1 MSESTDSAAGT
12 ATATAAATGPATAT
26 AATTAAGATGA
37 TGVTDVSFL
46 LQHTAHVLTTRMT
59 AALAEIGM
67 SPRAHCVLA
76 HAAAAERTQAQIAEL
91 SDLDKT
97 TMVVTVD
104 LLERAG
110 LAERVPSATDRR
122 ARIIRLTAAGR
133 DAVAAGQRIVD
144 QVHADVLGALPAE
157 ERGPFVAALT
167 RLAAGHLSTPVDS
180 PATAPGV
187 RRPRQA
193 RV

>member
-1 MSESTDSAAGT
+1 MTAQTPSPSTAPSPAAP
-12 ATATAAATGPATAT
+12 TGSGRPVA
-26 AATTAAGATGA
+26 
-37 TGVTDVSFL
+37 DVSFL
-46 LQHTAHVLTTRMT
+46 LQHTAHVLTTQMT

-76 HAAAAERTQAQIAEL
+76 HALEAERTQAQLAEL

-104 LLERAG
+104 MLERAG

-122 ARIIRLTAAGR
+122 ARIIRPTAKGEEVA
-133 DAVAAGQRIVD
+133 AAGQAIVD
-144 QVHADVLGALPAE
+144 RVHGDVLGALPAQ
-157 ERGPFVAALT
+157 ERATFVAALN
-167 RLAAGHLSTPVDS
+167 RLATGHLGAPADS
-180 PATAPGV
+180 PEGAQGV

-193 RV
+193 RG

>member
-1 MSESTDSAAGT
+1 MSESNDRAAGT
-12 ATATAAATGPATAT
+12 ATVTTATAT
-26 AATTAAGATGA
+26 TATATTAGTAETASGAP
-37 TGVTDVSFL
+37 DVSFL

-76 HAAAAERTQAQIAEL
+76 HAAEAERTQAQIAEL

-122 ARIIRLTAAGR
+122 ARIIRLTADGR
-133 DAVAAGQRIVD
+133 EAVAAGQRIVD
-144 QVHADVLGALPAE
+144 RAHADVLHALPAE
-157 ERGPFVAALT
+157 ERGPFVSALT

-193 RV
+193 RA

>member
-1 MSESTDSAAGT
+1 MTAETSLAPAGT
-12 ATATAAATGPATAT
+12 
-26 AATTAAGATGA
+26 
-37 TGVTDVSFL
+37 TDLSFL

-76 HAAAAERTQAQIAEL
+76 HAAQAERTQAQLAEI

-104 LLERAG
+104 QLERDG

-122 ARIIRLTAAGR
+122 ARIITVTPRGAQVA
-133 DAVAAGQRIVD
+133 AAGQEIVNH
-144 QVHADVLGALPAE
+144 VHEDVLGALPPQ
-157 ERGPFVAALT
+157 ERTAFVAALN
-167 RLAAGHLSTPVDS
+167 RLATGHLATPADT
-180 PATAPGV
+180 PDGGQGV

-193 RV
+193 RK

>member
-1 MSESTDSAAGT
+1 MTVENP
-12 ATATAAATGPATAT
+12 PAL
-26 AATTAAGATGA
+26 AATT
-37 TGVTDVSFL
+37 DLSFL
-46 LQHTAHVLTTRMT
+46 LQHTAHVLATQMT

-76 HAAAAERTQAQIAEL
+76 HAREAERTQAQLAEL

-104 LLERAG
+104 QLERSG

-122 ARIIRLTAAGR
+122 ARIIKVTTKGEQ
-133 DAVAAGQRIVD
+133 VATTGQEIVD
-144 QVHADVLGALPAE
+144 QVHQDVLGALPPH
-157 ERGPFVAALT
+157 EREVFVSALN
-167 RLAAGHLSTPVDS
+167 RLAAGHLAVPADS
-180 PATAPGV
+180 PEGGQGV

-193 RV
+193 RK

>member
-1 MSESTDSAAGT
+1 MTHDSALIP
-12 ATATAAATGPATAT
+12 AAAPRQGALGS
-26 AATTAAGATGA
+26 AA
-37 TGVTDVSFL
+37 DVSFL

-76 HAAAAERTQAQIAEL
+76 HAAQTERTQAQLAEL

-104 LLERAG
+104 QLEGAG

-122 ARIIRLTAAGR
+122 ARIIRVTEAG
-133 DAVAAGQRIVD
+133 AEVAAAGQEIVD
-144 QVHADVLGALPAE
+144 RVHDDVLAALPE
-157 ERGPFVAALT
+157 PERAAFVSALNRLVT
-167 RLAAGHLSTPVDS
+167 GHLAAPSDS
-180 PATAPGV
+180 PGGVHGV

-193 RV
+193 RK

>member
-1 MSESTDSAAGT
+1 MTAPTAPAALSA
-12 ATATAAATGPATAT
+12 P
-26 AATTAAGATGA
+26 
-37 TGVTDVSFL
+37 DLSFL
-46 LQHTAHVLTTRMT
+46 LQHTAHVLSTQMT

-76 HAAAAERTQAQIAEL
+76 HASQAERTQAQIAEL

-104 LLERAG
+104 LLERDG

-122 ARIIRLTAAGR
+122 ARIIKVTPKGQEV
-133 DAVAAGQRIVD
+133 VAAGQAIVD
-144 QVHADVLGALPAE
+144 RVHRDVLDALPDAE
-157 ERGPFVAALT
+157 RDIFVSALN
-167 RLAAGHLSTPVDS
+167 RLATGHCAVPVES
-180 PATAPGV
+180 PEGVQGV

-193 RV
+193 RK

>member
-1 MSESTDSAAGT
+1 MTVENPAAP
-12 ATATAAATGPATAT
+12 AAT
-26 AATTAAGATGA
+26 
-37 TGVTDVSFL
+37 TDVSFL
-46 LQHTAHVLTTRMT
+46 LQHTAHVLTTQMT

-76 HAAAAERTQAQIAEL
+76 HALEAERTQAQLAEL

-104 LLERAG
+104 HLERAG

-122 ARIIRLTAAGR
+122 ARIIKATTKGEQ
-133 DAVAAGQRIVD
+133 VATVGQEIVD
-144 QVHADVLGALPAE
+144 QVHQDVLGALPPQ
-157 ERGPFVAALT
+157 EREVFVSALN
-167 RLAAGHLSTPVDS
+167 RLATGHLAAPADS
-180 PATAPGV
+180 PEGTQGV

-193 RV
+193 RK

>member
-1 MSESTDSAAGT
+1 MTAEAPSALSPTGT
-12 ATATAAATGPATAT
+12 
-26 AATTAAGATGA
+26 
-37 TGVTDVSFL
+37 TDVSFL
-46 LQHTAHVLTTRMT
+46 LQHTGHVLTTRMT

-76 HAAAAERTQAQIAEL
+76 HALQAERTQAQLAEL

-104 LLERAG
+104 QLERDG

-122 ARIIRLTAAGR
+122 ARIIKVTAKGR
-133 DAVAAGQRIVD
+133 QTAIAGQEIVD
-144 QVHADVLGALPAE
+144 RVHADVLGALRPD
-157 ERGPFVAALT
+157 ERQPFVAALN
-167 RLAAGHLSTPVDS
+167 RLATGHLATPVDAS
-180 PATAPGV
+180 DGGQGV

-193 RV
+193 RK

>member
-1 MSESTDSAAGT
+1 MTTDTAST
-12 ATATAAATGPATAT
+12 PAPAQ
-26 AATTAAGATGA
+26 GAPGR
-37 TGVTDVSFL
+37 VHDVSFL
-46 LQHTAHVLTTRMT
+46 LQHTAHVLATQMT

-76 HAAAAERTQAQIAEL
+76 HAAECERTQAQIAEL

-104 LLERAG
+104 QLERDG

-122 ARIIRLTAAGR
+122 ARIIQVTAAGT
-133 DAVAAGQRIVD
+133 DVVTAGQRIVD
-144 QVHADVLGALPAE
+144 RVHGDVLGALPE
-157 ERGPFVAALT
+157 GERAVFVSALN
-167 RLAAGHLSTPVDS
+167 RLVTGHLAVPADS
-180 PATAPGV
+180 PEGAQGV

-193 RV
+193 RK